1 MTANKTLTRKSPS
14 PIRSPDSPKIGTR
27 RSYSPLK
34 NIEVPPSNLLP
45 VKEEAELSSQ
55 SEDLPEISKAS
66 PSSTTIATSVPSQ
79 IEVFTKF
86 HFKIFKF
93 FQF

>member
-1 MTANKTLTRKSPS
+1 MIKIILNPANKTLTRKSPS
-14 PIRSPDSPKIGTR
+14 PIRSPDSPKTGTR

-55 SEDLPEISKAS
+55 SEDLPDILKIN
-66 PSSTTIATSVPSQ
+66 PSSTTIATPVPAQ
-79 IEVFTKF
+79 KEVLQKTSS
-86 HFKIFKF
+86 
-93 FQF
+93 

>member
-1 MTANKTLTRKSPS
+1 MKSKSPS
-14 PIRSPDSPKIGTR
+14 PIRSPDSPKMAGR

-55 SEDLPEISKAS
+55 SDVSEAAK
-66 PSSTTIATSVPSQ
+66 TTPPKEQELNGCKILNIWTSLLKNYS
-79 IEVFTKF
+79 
-86 HFKIFKF
+86 IFINPIYKK
-93 FQF
+93 